1 MAGIGFELRKIYGRK
16 TLASNVWGSIY
27 ATMTTVG
34 PSILFALLLLTTK
47 FFMDYFG
54 IGELKSMFFISSFT
68 YIFLIAILVSS
79 LFNTILSRYISD
91 CIFVKKEDDICASMF
106 GVLAMGSVVSG
117 IIIFCLCLG
126 MYINDKI
133 PIRFLIVYYF
143 LGILATNTYNLITY
157 VSALKEYKKV
167 TLSYLMS
174 LVVAIPTF
182 LFLYKLFNVDIV
194 FSAYIALA
202 IGFFLANIL
211 LVYYCIKAFGKPS
224 YKYFSFLIY
233 FKKFPKLLLSGFSYM
248 LGFYISTIIYWIFS
262 DMSTQVSIFRTA
274 PEYDMAMFMA
284 IVVNMPALIIFVVK
298 VETEFFDRYVAYLSA
313 LNHGSYTLIE
323 KERDNM
329 INIIRLQLFY
339 VYEVQLI
346 ITVILICIANVFFP
360 YLGISAQSLNMFMI
374 LSMGLYCTFCMYF
387 TVIFLYYFEDH
398 TSACVGPCLFL
409 ILTAVLSLIS
419 SIIGKPFYTLPI
431 LVGGIFGWIIT
442 YVLLKKRLKNLN
454 MFLLCK

>member
-1 MAGIGFELRKIYGRK
+1 MAGIGFELRKIYGRN
-16 TLASNVWGSIY
+16 TLASRVWGSIY
-27 ATMTTVG
+27 ATMTTIG
-34 PSILFALLLLTTK
+34 PSVLFAILLLTLK
-47 FFMDYFG
+47 FLMDHFG
-54 IGELKSMFFISSFT
+54 IKELRSMFFISSFT
-68 YIFLIAILVSS
+68 YIFLVAILVSS

-106 GVLAMGSVVSG
+106 GILAMGSIVSG
-117 IIIFCLCLG
+117 IIIFALCLG
-126 MYINDKI
+126 MYFNDRI
-133 PIRFLIVYYF
+133 PIRFLIVYYW

-157 VSALKEYKKV
+157 VSALKEYKEV
-167 TLSYLMS
+167 TISYLIS

-182 LFLYKLFNVDIV
+182 LLLYKVFNVEIV
-194 FSAYIALA
+194 FAAYISLS

-211 LVYYCIKAFGKPS
+211 LVYCCIKAFGKPS
-224 YKYFSFLIY
+224 YNYFSFLSY
-233 FKKFPKLLLSGFSYM
+233 FKRFPKLVLSGFSYM

-284 IVVNMPALIIFVVK
+284 IVVNMPALVIFVVK
-298 VETEFFDRYVAYLSA
+298 AETEFFDKYVAYLSA
-313 LNHGSYTLIE
+313 LNRGAYSIIE
-323 KERDNM
+323 KERENM

-346 ITVILICIANVFFP
+346 IVVVLICLANVFFP

-398 TSACVGPCLFL
+398 TFAAIGPVIFL
-409 ILTAVLSLIS
+409 VLTTALSLICS
-419 SIIGKPFYTLPI
+419 VIGKPFYTLPLLI
-431 LVGGIFGWIIT
+431 GGIIGWVIT
-442 YVLLKKRLKNLN
+442 YILLKKRLKKLN